1 MLVLKFLMTTT
12 CSYPYHNLMPF
23 VLNEFS
29 IKILNEFLFPKF
41 RCLSTYIANRWS
53 HIPTKGTE
61 LVQRCHLAVVLWAK
75 QETDKSDQ
83 GKNSDLLIGQ
93 AINLFIGSHG
103 SFLWPHVVFFAEDKI
118 QIILRPQTAM
128 TFACSANQ
136 LQTSR
141 ICKNQKDKNGPIKT
155 STGSGYNINC
165 LYIPSR
171 YDTS

>member
-61 LVQRCHLAVVLWAK
+61 LVQRCHLAVVLWTE

-93 AINLFIGSHG
+93 ATYLLAHMGVFYGLML
-103 SFLWPHVVFFAEDKI
+103 SFLQRTKFKLSSD
-118 QIILRPQTAM
+118 LRLP
-128 TFACSANQ
+128 
-136 LQTSR
+136 
-141 ICKNQKDKNGPIKT
+141 
-155 STGSGYNINC
+155 
-165 LYIPSR
+165 
-171 YDTS
+171 